1 MDSTVKNYLLE
12 LLERQED
19 QIRDQLE
26 DELFEDELEVISNC
40 FDFLNNKVVEED
52 D

>member
-12 LLERQED
+12 LLERQEN

-26 DELFEDELEVISNC
+26 GELFENELEVISNC
-40 FDFLNNKVVEED
+40 FDFLNNKT
-52 D
+52 